1 MEVLIVGYGRMGHEV
16 EKALKERN
24 HNVCGTVDPFV
35 PEAEKKLSLSLLEK
49 ADAVIEFSLPEGV
62 AENVSLYALS
72 GIPAVIGT
80 TGWDS
85 EREKVKKIIDENN
98 GSLIWGY
105 NFSIGAHMFFH
116 LGSIAAEMLN
126 SIPGYDIWLHETHH
140 NKKKDSP
147 SGTALTA
154 ARRIME
160 KYPVKNSVMPDKLDR
175 QIKENELHVS
185 SSRGGH
191 VPGTHTVFL
200 DSANDTIEITHRARN
215 RSGFAAGS
223 VLAAEWLADRK
234 GFYQVEDFIN
244 ELITGGNS

>member
-1 MEVLIVGYGRMGHEV
+1 MNVIIVGYGRMGHEV

-24 HNVCGTVDPFV
+24 HSVSGIVDPFV
-35 PEAEKKLSLSLLEK
+35 PEADKKLSLPLLEK

-62 AENVSLYALS
+62 IENTSLYALS
-72 GIPAVIGT
+72 GVPAVLGT
-80 TGWDS
+80 TGWDT
-85 EREKVKKIIDENN
+85 ERAKVKKIIEEKS

-116 LGSIAAEMLN
+116 LGGMAAEMLN
-126 SIPGYDIWLHETHH
+126 RIPGYDIWLHEIHH

-160 KYPVKNSVMPDKLDR
+160 NYPVKNLINTEKLDR
-175 QIKENELHVS
+175 QIEGNELHVS

-191 VPGTHTVFL
+191 IHGTHTVFL

-223 VLAAEWLADRK
+223 VLAAEWLSDKK

-244 ELITGGNS
+244 DLITGGNS